1 MKLEHILLGTLLR
14 QPSTGYDLKKFLDV
28 GGRFMRSNT
37 TMSQVY
43 RVLGSMEERGWVTHA
58 VEHRPGAQDAKTF
71 RVTPEGATVFLDW
84 LTGPYTPP
92 SRFEDPDFGVRL
104 AFAAFMSV
112 DQVLR
117 LLDIEIDARL
127 AQIARYRDRDRS
139 LTWDTTVTVDL
150 ELGNIVAEWSHRKG
164 ADSIDA
170 HVARLHE
177 LRGVLLDLRSSASTQ
192 PTSTEP
198 ATTVP
203 TSATPSAPSSAHADD
218 TPMAPA

>member
-1 MKLEHILLGTLLR
+1 MKLGHIVLGTLLR

-71 RVTPEGATVFLDW
+71 RVTDEGATVFLDW

-139 LTWDTTVTVDL
+139 LTWDTTVPVDL
-150 ELGNIVAEWSHRKG
+150 ELGDIVAEWSHRKG

-177 LRGVLLDLRSSASTQ
+177 LRGVLLDLRSSA
-192 PTSTEP
+192 P
-198 ATTVP
+198 
-203 TSATPSAPSSAHADD
+203 AHADE
-218 TPMAPA
+218 TPMTPA

>member
-71 RVTPEGATVFLDW
+71 RVTDEGATVFLDW

-139 LTWDTTVTVDL
+139 VDWNSMVPVDV
-150 ELGNIVAEWSHRKG
+150 ELGDIVADWSHRKG
-164 ADSIDA
+164 TESIDA

-177 LRGVLLDLRSSASTQ
+177 LRGVLLDRRS

-198 ATTVP
+198 TSDRAEKTPTT
-203 TSATPSAPSSAHADD
+203 
-218 TPMAPA
+218 PA

>member
-1 MKLEHILLGTLLR
+1 MKLEHIVLGTLLR

-71 RVTPEGATVFLDW
+71 RVTDEGATVFLDW

-139 LTWDTTVTVDL
+139 LTWDTTVPVDL
-150 ELGNIVAEWSHRKG
+150 ELGDIVAEWSHRKG

-177 LRGVLLDLRSSASTQ
+177 LRGVLLDLRSSA
-192 PTSTEP
+192 P
-198 ATTVP
+198 
-203 TSATPSAPSSAHADD
+203 AHADE
-218 TPMAPA
+218 TPMTPA

>member
-1 MKLEHILLGTLLR
+1 MKLEHIVLGTLLR

-71 RVTPEGATVFLDW
+71 RVTDEGATVFLDW

-139 LTWDTTVTVDL
+139 LTWDTTVPVDL
-150 ELGNIVAEWSHRKG
+150 ELGDIVAEWSHRKG

-177 LRGVLLDLRSSASTQ
+177 LRGVLLDLRSS
-192 PTSTEP
+192 
-198 ATTVP
+198 VP
-203 TSATPSAPSSAHADD
+203 AHADE
-218 TPMAPA
+218 TPMTPA

>member
-1 MKLEHILLGTLLR
+1 MKLEHIVLGTLLR

-71 RVTPEGATVFLDW
+71 RVTDEGATVFLDW

-92 SRFEDPDFGVRL
+92 SRFEDPDLGVRL
-104 AFAAFMSV
+104 SFAAFMSV

-127 AQIARYRDRDRS
+127 AQIARYRHRDRS
-139 LTWDTTVTVDL
+139 VGWDSMVPVDR
-150 ELGNIVAEWSHRKG
+150 ELGDLVGEWSHRKG
-164 ADSIDA
+164 TDAIDA

-177 LRGVLLDLRSSASTQ
+177 LRGVLLDRGSSASAQPASAQQAPAQQTSPAPE
-192 PTSTEP
+192 PTSGR
-198 ATTVP
+198 
-203 TSATPSAPSSAHADD
+203 ADE
-218 TPMAPA
+218 APAPAQA